1 MNNWKRTVTRIFL
14 SEEPYPEADYECE
27 DCGFVWPDTEDPK
40 CNCETEVDKSEDD
53 GDSCQSGGSGK
64 GVGILLVKHEDHTL

>member
-27 DCGFVWPDTEDPK
+27 DCGYVWPDTEDPK

-53 GDSCQSGGSGK
+53 GDSC
-64 GVGILLVKHEDHTL
+64 